1 MSRKQHHISGR
12 DHLISSHLIS
22 SHLISSH
29 LISSHLISSL
39 QQQENSRD
47 VPDLISRDVQQ
58 KRCAV
63 LKNKFKKIKK
73 KNNFFHLFL
82 YSAAIHNCTLLPYT
96 NYNFIFVLYLISAT
110 EIISS
115 LPQRS
120 SHLCHRDH
128 LISVAMPLQKKQRH

>member
-1 MSRKQHHISGR
+1 LLPQQQQRWAANSTTSLAEI
-12 DHLISSHLIS
+12 
-22 SHLISSH
+22 ISSH

-128 LISVAMPLQKKQRH
+128 LISVAMPLQKKQRHW